1 MKAARNGWKAACWR
15 LALLAGPLVLAVSVA
30 AFPAAPA
37 QAASKSLTISP
48 AALPSGVAGQPYS
61 ATLTASGG
69 KAPYTWSISTGGLP
83 AGLSLSTSGD
93 IVGTPTAAGT
103 SSIKVKVTDSSS
115 PVLSGTKKYTVRV
128 TLGVSP
134 ATLPSGVVGQP
145 YSESLTATGGTAPY
159 TWTILSGA
167 LPTGLALSS
176 GGAISGT
183 PTKAAKSSVKV
194 KVTDST
200 TPNALTA
207 TATYSVVVV
216 IGVAP
221 STLPDGTVGS
231 AYSQALT
238 ASGGKAPYTWN
249 VTGGSLP
256 AGLELSSAG
265 EVSGTPTTA
274 GTLSVTIGVTDSSSP
289 AKTGSVTYAITVGNP
304 LAVATQTLS
313 DAWLGSAYSVQLV
326 ASGGQGSITWQITSG
341 QLPPGLSLSSGGLL
355 SGIPT
360 AFGTSRFGVEAS
372 DSSIP
377 PNTASADLSLSVTSS
392 ELTAG
397 QSLTAGESLTSP
409 SNLYHADMQS
419 DGNFVVYPAGDN
431 SSTGGAIWNSQT
443 EGNPGDYVTLQ
454 TDGNL
459 VIYPAGD
466 NSTTG
471 GALWNA
477 GTEGNTNVTLT
488 MQDDGNLVVY
498 SEGGVALW
506 SSVTGKL
513 PNTQSSLGTGE
524 ELNAGQSLWSP
535 SNLYHADMQSDGN
548 FVVYPAGDNSS
559 TGGAIWNSQT
569 EGNPGDYLIN
579 QSDGNLV
586 IYPAGDNSTT
596 GGALWNAWTE
606 GNTNVTLTMQDDGNL
621 VVYSEGGVALWSSVT
636 GKLPNTQ
643 SSLGTGE
650 ELNAGQSLWSPS
662 NLYHADMQSDGN
674 FVVYPAGDNSS
685 TGGAIWNSQTEGNP
699 GDYLINQSDG
709 NLVIYPAGDNS
720 TTGGALW
727 NAGTEGNTNVTL
739 TMQDDGNLVV
749 YSSSGQALWSSMYG
763 KSGGG
768 YTGYPWLSASCVTG
782 NNSECDTSSGPYA
795 FDWGYTACPPSDT
808 ECMGY
813 GQTITYDGTKW
824 GMSDPWGYDLRNCTS
839 YVAWYLVDEEGISAS
854 KVEGLGNAA
863 QWEPNAHDEGVATG
877 TARVGA
883 VAWWNSNYG
892 GGYGHVAIVTQ
903 VNSNGT
909 VNTADYNQQETGE
922 YGTETDQSPSGYI
935 DF

>member
-115 PVLSGTKKYTVRV
+115 PVLSGTKKYTVKV

-249 VTGGSLP
+249 ATGGSLP

-596 GGALWNAWTE
+596 GGALWNA
-606 GNTNVTLTMQDDGNL
+606 
-621 VVYSEGGVALWSSVT
+621 
-636 GKLPNTQ
+636 
-643 SSLGTGE
+643 
-650 ELNAGQSLWSPS
+650 
-662 NLYHADMQSDGN
+662 
-674 FVVYPAGDNSS
+674 
-685 TGGAIWNSQTEGNP
+685 
-699 GDYLINQSDG
+699 
-709 NLVIYPAGDNS
+709 
-720 TTGGALW
+720 
-727 NAGTEGNTNVTL
+727 GTEGNTNVTV

-782 NNSECDTSSGPYA
+782 NNSECDTSSGPYP

>member
-498 SEGGVALW
+498 S
-506 SSVTGKL
+506 
-513 PNTQSSLGTGE
+513 
-524 ELNAGQSLWSP
+524 
-535 SNLYHADMQSDGN
+535 
-548 FVVYPAGDNSS
+548 
-559 TGGAIWNSQT
+559 
-569 EGNPGDYLIN
+569 
-579 QSDGNLV
+579 
-586 IYPAGDNSTT
+586 
-596 GGALWNAWTE
+596 
-606 GNTNVTLTMQDDGNL
+606 
-621 VVYSEGGVALWSSVT
+621 
-636 GKLPNTQ
+636 
-643 SSLGTGE
+643 
-650 ELNAGQSLWSPS
+650 
-662 NLYHADMQSDGN
+662 
-674 FVVYPAGDNSS
+674 
-685 TGGAIWNSQTEGNP
+685 
-699 GDYLINQSDG
+699 
-709 NLVIYPAGDNS
+709 
-720 TTGGALW
+720 
-727 NAGTEGNTNVTL
+727 
-739 TMQDDGNLVV
+739 
-749 YSSSGQALWSSMYG
+749 SSGQALWSSMYG